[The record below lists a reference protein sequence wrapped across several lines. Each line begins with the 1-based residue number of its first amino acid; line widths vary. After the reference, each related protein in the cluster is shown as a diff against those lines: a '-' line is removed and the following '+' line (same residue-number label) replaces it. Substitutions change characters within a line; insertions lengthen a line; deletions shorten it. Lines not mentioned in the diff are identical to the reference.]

1 MAERPPLYN
10 QETPYSCAPACL
22 RMVLQSFGVSK
33 TEQELREMCDCLPLS
48 IGGVSEAL
56 KLVDAARGLGF
67 QKTRKYNLTLADL
80 KSELARGL
88 FPIAY
93 IRTQLTPGEPADYHS
108 VVVSEIRA
116 GYVELN
122 DPWRGA
128 IAVTENE
135 FSAEWAA
142 MHNLTILVE

>member
-1 MAERPPLYN
+1 MAERPPLYK

-22 RMVLQSFGVSK
+22 RMVLQSLGVSK

-67 QKTRKYNLTLADL
+67 QKTRKYNLSLADL

-93 IRTQLTPGEPADYHS
+93 VRTQLTPGGPADYHTL
-108 VVVSEIRA
+108 VVVEIA
-116 GYVELN
+116 GGYLQLN

-128 IAVTENE
+128 IVVTENE
-135 FSAEWAA
+135 FTVEWAA
-142 MHNLTILVE
+142 VHNLTILVE